1 MKNQAVKPIEQK
13 EIQQL
18 LNRARNLLFK
28 IPKTQMKYEEIK
40 NQWLEGLYEKH
51 LKKEKP
57 PMERK
62 AFLKKEADCE
72 VAQLFCI
79 ALTCE
84 EMFVLNS
91 QVKKQIEEIKQTLS
105 VPLLLKSP
113 LITLISNVVI
123 LIEVVSDLYFKNPN
137 ILKNVFPKKDKRNY
151 IPSNDSIHKG
161 LTALGDKES
170 YHPTDI
176 LTRSITSYN
185 GAISIKAKEEVK
197 DVLYHLEKT
206 RQALGPS
213 ARDTFVYIMQESCAK
228 GMDKD
233 IVIDINH
240 YMDCTGKTVC
250 KNNLDRLV
258 KDLEIMDTVDFHV
271 EGVIGRYR
279 GHERILSTNN
289 LLTYSIEYLKP
300 NETEDRSKW
309 RIQRIR
315 VHLGDWVDI
324 IKVETEKK
332 LVVELPPEAL
342 KINDKKFPLA
352 TMFGTA
358 MLFRYRE
365 NQKKRKQQHV
375 NEDCISIERLYSTK
389 WDRLIKQIDK
399 YGLFGAE
406 KKAPYHKFIANIN
419 EACKHFNF
427 VWEWKNDEVPT
438 NKKEFLEGVIAFV
451 KVTRIEEENKEMCE
465 RKAN

>member
-1 MKNQAVKPIEQK
+1 MSFEQ
-13 EIQQL
+13 EVDFL
-18 LNRARNLLFK
+18 LNRAHNILFQ

-40 NQWLEGLYEKH
+40 NNWLEYRYKKHVEKEIKP
-51 LKKEKP
+51 LNKKAFFKKENCDASKIFWTVL
-57 PMERK
+57 
-62 AFLKKEADCE
+62 A
-72 VAQLFCI
+72 
-79 ALTCE
+79 CE
-84 EMFVLNS
+84 EMFILNAH
-91 QVKKQIEEIKQTLS
+91 VKQQIAEIKQILS
-105 VPLLLKSP
+105 APSMLSKSP
-113 LITLISNVVI
+113 FITLLIKLVDLISVVA
-123 LIEVVSDLYFKNPN
+123 DLYKKNDS

-161 LTALGDKES
+161 LTALGDKEA
-170 YHPTDI
+170 YHPIDI

-206 RQALGPS
+206 RQSLGPS

-228 GMDKD
+228 NMNKD
-233 IVIDINH
+233 VVIDINH

-250 KNNLDRLV
+250 KNNIDRLI

-279 GHERILSTNN
+279 GQERILSTNN

-332 LVVELPPEAL
+332 LVMELPPEGL

-365 NQKKRKQQHV
+365 NQKKRKQQH
-375 NEDCISIERLYSTK
+375 DSISIETLYSNKTGE

-399 YGLFGAE
+399 HGLFGAE

-419 EACKHFNF
+419 EACKQFNF
-427 VWEWKNDEVPT
+427 AWEWKNGEVPT
-438 NKKEFLEGVIAFV
+438 NKKEFLSGVIVFV
-451 KVTRIEEENKEMCE
+451 KTAPIEEENREK
-465 RKAN
+465 